1 MESRR
6 SLELRMSYIKEQM
19 KKLPHGS
26 FGSVRGRATVK
37 ISYDPFDPSVTTYN
51 YRRYYIDSPKG
62 RFYSPLI
69 KEYLRYAAEL
79 KRLEAE
85 WNIIYKIPPRNI
97 SYPLK
102 KRRHTIFD
110 GDFFEKAESNMNS
123 RRIENPIPYK
133 GMTLRSKNELI
144 GVQILEKFG
153 LEYKVEPKVGDGFDQ
168 LYPDLIFNIPEQCR
182 CAGIEIDGAIDKEQ
196 YAYKSRNRRIGYL
209 NMDLMPGK
217 DIIFLDIASPADFYA
232 ELFETMAK
240 LAIEA
245 GLDDICF
252 PGDQ

>member
-6 SLELRMSYIKEQM
+6 SHELKMSYLREQIN
-19 KKLPHGS
+19 KLPHGS
-26 FGSVRGRATVK
+26 FCTVRSIPVVT
-37 ISYDPFDPSVTTYN
+37 INYDPHDPTVTSTN
-51 YRRYYIDSPKG
+51 RRRYYLSSPQG
-62 RFYSPLI
+62 EFYRPLI
-69 KEYLRYAAEL
+69 KEYLRLSYEL

-85 WNIIYKIPPRNI
+85 WNIIYKIPPREI

-123 RRIENPIPYK
+123 RLIENPVPYK
-133 GMTLRSKNELI
+133 GMKMRSKNEMI

-153 LEYKVEPKVGDGFDQ
+153 LEYKVEPKVGDGFDV
-168 LYPDLIFNIPEQCR
+168 LFPDIIFNIPEQCR
-182 CAGIEIDGAIDKEQ
+182 CAGIEIDGAIDKER
-196 YAYKSRNRRIGYL
+196 YSYKATNRRKGYL
-209 NMDLMPGK
+209 SMDLMPGK
-217 DIIFLDIASPADFYA
+217 DVIFLDIASPNDVYG
-232 ELFETMAK
+232 ELFETMVK

-245 GLDDICF
+245 GLDDIIF